1 MEWTP
6 QLNSKDSEDQFAK
19 EAKRYIFSQIESQ
32 KVASVHADGDD
43 EHYDDDDDD
52 DDESNVDVDD
62 GEDDFGIVILLHRSV
77 EELVIRINQCFRYSN
92 VPV

>member
-1 MEWTP
+1 M
-6 QLNSKDSEDQFAK
+6 
-19 EAKRYIFSQIESQ
+19 
-32 KVASVHADGDD
+32 
-43 EHYDDDDDD
+43 
-52 DDESNVDVDD
+52 SNVGVDD

>member
-1 MEWTP
+1 MDTSFKLQRLRRSICQRGQE
-6 QLNSKDSEDQFAK
+6 
-19 EAKRYIFSQIESQ
+19 IHFSQIESQ
-32 KVASVHADGDD
+32 KVASVHADGDG
-43 EHYDDDDDD
+43 EHYDGDDDDDG
-52 DDESNVDVDD
+52 ESNVSVDD